1 MKLQRLLEKRRKTT
15 AEWLLEEQLM
25 SEPMQKIRDR
35 LQEMGLDPLSADEET
50 VVMLEQATVNATN
63 TVPQQSETAAPT
75 TVGAVMADPQ
85 PLQTTEVPE
94 PEKTSTSS
102 KKKKV
107 MVAKAS

>member
-50 VVMLEQATVNATN
+50 VVMLEQATVNATS
-63 TVPQQSETAAPT
+63 TVPQQSETTAPT
-75 TVGAVMADPQ
+75 AVGAAMVDPQ
-85 PLQTTEVPE
+85 PLPTTEVPE
-94 PEKTSTSS
+94 SQKTSTSS